1 MIQRQTL
8 VQDEKQQEQY
18 EASVEV
24 EDAEETADAAQEN
37 SLMLVRM
44 VDDDMEHIADMKE
57 QFSQTIDPI
66 LRMYNAAMCATTAR
80 LEIIED
86 EFKYRKLR
94 CPIHHIDTRLKSA
107 KSILQASEKESL
119 SDTQSSVQKYI

>member
-37 SLMLVRM
+37 SLMLVRGM

-57 QFSQTIDPI
+57 
-66 LRMYNAAMCATTAR
+66 
-80 LEIIED
+80 
-86 EFKYRKLR
+86 
-94 CPIHHIDTRLKSA
+94 
-107 KSILQASEKESL
+107 
-119 SDTQSSVQKYI
+119 

>member
-37 SLMLVRM
+37 SLMLVRGM
-44 VDDDMEHIADMKE
+44 VDDDM
-57 QFSQTIDPI
+57 
-66 LRMYNAAMCATTAR
+66 
-80 LEIIED
+80 
-86 EFKYRKLR
+86 
-94 CPIHHIDTRLKSA
+94 
-107 KSILQASEKESL
+107 SISR
-119 SDTQSSVQKYI
+119 I

>member
-37 SLMLVRM
+37 SLMLVRGM
-44 VDDDMEHIADMKE
+44 VDDDMEHIADMK
-57 QFSQTIDPI
+57 D
-66 LRMYNAAMCATTAR
+66 
-80 LEIIED
+80 
-86 EFKYRKLR
+86 RK
-94 CPIHHIDTRLKSA
+94 
-107 KSILQASEKESL
+107 
-119 SDTQSSVQKYI
+119 SVV

>member
-37 SLMLVRM
+37 SLMLVRGM

-66 LRMYNAAMCATTAR
+66 PVSYTHPDAA
-80 LEIIED
+80 D
-86 EFKYRKLR
+86 E
-94 CPIHHIDTRLKSA
+94 
-107 KSILQASEKESL
+107 
-119 SDTQSSVQKYI
+119 

>member
-37 SLMLVRM
+37 SLMLVRGM
-44 VDDDMEHIADMKE
+44 VDDDMEHIAD
-57 QFSQTIDPI
+57 ID
-66 LRMYNAAMCATTAR
+66 
-80 LEIIED
+80 
-86 EFKYRKLR
+86 RK
-94 CPIHHIDTRLKSA
+94 
-107 KSILQASEKESL
+107 
-119 SDTQSSVQKYI
+119 SVV

>member
-37 SLMLVRM
+37 SLMLVRGM
-44 VDDDMEHIADMKE
+44 VDDDMEHIRGYEGAVFPD
-57 QFSQTIDPI
+57 D
-66 LRMYNAAMCATTAR
+66 
-80 LEIIED
+80 
-86 EFKYRKLR
+86 
-94 CPIHHIDTRLKSA
+94 
-107 KSILQASEKESL
+107 
-119 SDTQSSVQKYI
+119 

>member
-8 VQDEKQQEQY
+8 VQDEKKQEQY
-18 EASVEV
+18 QASVEV
-24 EDAEETADAAQEN
+24 EDAEETLDADAMQEN
-37 SLMLVRM
+37 SLMLVRGM

-86 EFKYRKLR
+86 EFK
-94 CPIHHIDTRLKSA
+94 
-107 KSILQASEKESL
+107 
-119 SDTQSSVQKYI
+119 

>member
-37 SLMLVRM
+37 SLMLVRGM

-66 LRMYNAAMCATTAR
+66 LQ
-80 LEIIED
+80 
-86 EFKYRKLR
+86 
-94 CPIHHIDTRLKSA
+94 H
-107 KSILQASEKESL
+107 
-119 SDTQSSVQKYI
+119 VQCGDVRDDRAP